1 MQVGSSM
8 DADVIVIGAGAAG
21 LAAARSVGRQTPRVL
36 VLEARDRIGG
46 RVLPHAIMRIATP
59 AELGAEFI
67 HGPAERTKAL
77 LREAGS
83 AAIDMG
89 GDSWIRKNGEL
100 ECGDDDF
107 SSSASIFEG
116 SRSLRDDE
124 SVGQFLARFEGDD
137 ALRETAEAAR
147 AFVEGFE
154 AADPQLASA
163 KAIADE
169 WESGADST
177 SARPLG
183 GYGPMFELLRNDC
196 ERAGVRFAF
205 STRVRRIS
213 WRRGGV
219 AVDVSGS
226 HGESQTLRARA
237 AIVTLPV
244 GVLRHRGDDAEIS
257 FDPELPAAKREALA
271 HIEMGHVVK
280 VALWFRTSFWERIAR
295 GRYHDASF
303 FHSDGQPIP
312 TYWTQLPVRSELIVA
327 WVGGPGA
334 VALSGLSQ
342 AELVEMALAG
352 FGKLFGEV
360 ELARREFEGGL
371 THDWSRDAFAR
382 GAYSYVAVGGGNARA
397 ALAQPAGES
406 RFFCG
411 EATSSDGQGGTVNGA
426 VETGERAAAQAV
438 AALGVNEFA

>member
-1 MQVGSSM
+1 MQPGSSM

-21 LAAARSVGRQTPRVL
+21 LAAARSVGRRTPRVL

-46 RVLPHAIMRIATP
+46 RVLPHPLTRIATP

-67 HGPAERTKAL
+67 HGPAQRTKAL

-100 ECGDDDF
+100 ECGGDDF

-116 SRSLRDDE
+116 SRSLPDDE
-124 SVGQFLARFEGDD
+124 SVEQFLRRFEGDG

-196 ERAGVRFAF
+196 ERAGVRFAY

-213 WRRGGV
+213 WRRDGV
-219 AVDVSGS
+219 AVGVSGP
-226 HGESQTLRARA
+226 HGDPQTLRARA

-257 FDPELPAAKREALA
+257 FEPELPAAKREALA

-280 VALWFRTSFWERIAR
+280 VALWFRTAFWERVAR
-295 GRYHDASF
+295 GRYHNAAF
-303 FHSDGQPIP
+303 FHIDGQPIP

-334 VALSGLSQ
+334 VALSGRSQ
-342 AELVEMALAG
+342 TELVEMALAG
-352 FGKLFGEV
+352 FGELFGEV
-360 ELARREFEGGL
+360 ALARREFEGGL
-371 THDWSRDAFAR
+371 THDWSGDPFTR
-382 GAYSYVAVGGGNARA
+382 GAYSYVAVGGGDARA
-397 ALAQPAGES
+397 ELAAPVSES
-406 RFFCG
+406 LFFAG

-426 VETGERAAAQAV
+426 IETGERAAAE
-438 AALGVNEFA
+438 AAAGLGVKGIA